1 MAASSTNSWLFA
13 ICIAA
18 SVFVSPSFSDDKIY
32 ATSLLKFK
40 QFLTNATMLENW
52 KEPVV
57 DKLCSYNKPNWTGC
71 LCLNGSFIGL
81 RLDGMG
87 LGGKIDA
94 ESLSNLPVFI
104 FSIVNNNFAGPFPS
118 GVNKLGKLRS
128 LYFANNSF
136 SGEIPEDS
144 FSGMKAL
151 RKVVMSD
158 NSFMGNI
165 PLSMVELPRLVDLRL
180 QRNRF
185 GGTIPDFSQ
194 EYLTVNFSYN
204 DLVGPIPISLS
215 NQDASSFVGNS
226 NLCGKP
232 LEPCKSKN

>member
-1 MAASSTNSWLFA
+1 
-13 ICIAA
+13 
-18 SVFVSPSFSDDKIY
+18 
-32 ATSLLKFK
+32 
-40 QFLTNATMLENW
+40 MLENW

-71 LCLNGSFIGL
+71 LCANDSFIGL

-87 LGGKIDA
+87 LGGEIDT
-94 ESLSNLPVFI
+94 ESLSNLPLFS
-104 FSIVNNNFAGPFPS
+104 FSIMNNNFAGPFPS

-136 SGEIPEDS
+136 NGEIPEDS
-144 FSGMKAL
+144 FSGMKSL

-158 NSFMGNI
+158 NSFTGNI

-215 NQDASSFVGNS
+215 NQDVSSFVGNS

-232 LEPCKSKN
+232 LEPC